1 MFSNPLIAQD
11 LVSIIQAERRSDAAR
26 FRRLAQ
32 FLSGP
37 DDADEQGALRLVSSP
52 RPDSADLAGWLE
64 QSGRALAEIPPNQ
77 LQDAA
82 RRSLYALVVELLEA
96 VRDHGVEIA
105 VTVDPEWRRVGLATS
120 LLERLEPAAIARGI
134 TRFEALYLPQNRVIA
149 DIFDDLGYS
158 PQTIEEGIARV
169 EKKLV

>member
-105 VTVDPEWRRVGLATS
+105 VTVDPGDPSALLLRAHGALAMRTTGRSIPVSEERRR
-120 LLERLEPAAIARGI
+120 RLQSILNTILGRSDLIGPNAEYRRAA
-134 TRFEALYLPQNRVIA
+134 
-149 DIFDDLGYS
+149 
-158 PQTIEEGIARV
+158 
-169 EKKLV
+169 